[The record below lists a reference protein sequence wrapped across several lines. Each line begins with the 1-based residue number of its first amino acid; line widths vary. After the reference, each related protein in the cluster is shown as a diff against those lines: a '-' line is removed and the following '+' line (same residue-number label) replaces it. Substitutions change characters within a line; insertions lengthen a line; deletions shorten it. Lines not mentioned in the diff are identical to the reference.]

1 MIKAEFISSK
11 VYQQKD
17 FAEKL
22 NFLKNE
28 TGSGFIRMSDSEREC
43 VLENTVFPE
52 LASNTVSF
60 LFEAAFYVEGKYSVM
75 IRQFNDFWLINQVN
89 WKDLPPESSSEDDD
103 YIVYWQENTDRKK
116 MMFYTQYLP
125 VDSCG
130 FKTLAPAWNAFIGFK
145 KGE

>member
-1 MIKAEFISSK
+1 MSKAEFISYK
-11 VYQQKD
+11 VHQLKD
-17 FAEKL
+17 LAEKL
-22 NFLKNE
+22 DFLKNE

-52 LASNTVSF
+52 LAFKTVPF

-75 IRQFNDFWLINQVN
+75 IRQFNDFWQINQVN
-89 WKDLPPESSSEDDD
+89 WKDLPPETSSSDDD
-103 YIVYWQENTDRKK
+103 YIVYCQENTDRKK
-116 MMFYTQYLP
+116 MLFYTQYLP

-130 FKTLAPAWNAFIGFK
+130 FKTLTPAWNAFIGFK